1 MLWMSRFVPFVLFV
15 LRKTARREESARPY
29 DGPRAVWKLHPVGTG
44 QSFTLRNSRFL
55 AVPISRLWELKAG
68 TN

>member
-29 DGPRAVWKLHPVGTG
+29 DGPG
-44 QSFTLRNSRFL
+44 QSGRAQ
-55 AVPISRLWELKAG
+55 AVVKKW
-68 TN
+68 N